1 VVADSAAE
9 ATGDGGGW
17 RGGGAAHRSFR
28 KGGEGGPRRLVGGQP
43 AVRSPLAAGRR
54 WRPAV
59 VGKKG
64 RVRAGSMPAMHESS
78 Q

>member
-1 VVADSAAE
+1 VADSAAE
-9 ATGDGGGW
+9 AAGDGGGW

-28 KGGEGGPRRLVGGQP
+28 KGGEGGPQRLVGGRP
-43 AVRSPLAAGRR
+43 AAGSPLAAGRR

-59 VGKKG
+59 VAKKG
-64 RVRAGSMPAMHESS
+64 RVRAGSMPAMRESS